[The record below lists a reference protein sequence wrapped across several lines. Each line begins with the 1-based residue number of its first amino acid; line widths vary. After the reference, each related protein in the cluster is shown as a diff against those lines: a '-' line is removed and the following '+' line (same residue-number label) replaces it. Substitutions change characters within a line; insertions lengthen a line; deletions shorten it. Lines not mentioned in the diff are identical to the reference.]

1 MPYTVTE
8 CADFVR
14 LTLGGPAAAALPT
27 LTLVNMAGH
36 HFVGLSKW
44 KFMERRASYLGTTAN
59 QSYVAA
65 PSDFGEPVSLG
76 AVTINAYYQPSSIGE
91 INELRASSTAGV
103 GEPYLYCVTHTT
115 PSGSTAAVPYI
126 ELYPTPSAT
135 VAQAIL
141 LIYRARWAELT
152 SDSDYIPFP
161 DYTKA
166 LFLRLVQSFARGF
179 MEEDKGSLSL
189 RLADAHAW
197 PEFVNAAKQ
206 DRRFNSDHGEL
217 RGDIAD
223 KYPGW
228 TPRLFDTITGP

>member
-27 LTLVNMAGH
+27 LSLVNMAGH
-36 HFVGLSKW
+36 HFVGMSKW
-44 KFMERRASYLGTTAN
+44 RFMERRSSYLGTTASQN
-59 QSYVAA
+59 YVAA
-65 PSDFGEPVSLG
+65 PTDLGEIVSMG
-76 AVTINAYYQPSSIGE
+76 AVTINAYYEASTIDE
-91 INELRASSTAGV
+91 INRMRASATTQV
-103 GEPYLYCVTHTT
+103 GQPYLYCVIHTT

-126 ELYPTPSAT
+126 ELYPTPSTT

-141 LIYRARWAELT
+141 LIYRARWTELT

-161 DYTKA
+161 DWTKA

-189 RLADAHAW
+189 RLADAHVW
-197 PEFVNAAKQ
+197 PEFVMAAKT
-206 DRRFNSDHGEL
+206 DRRMQTDHGEL
-217 RGDIAD
+217 RGDISEN
-223 KYPGW
+223 YPGW
-228 TPRLFDTITGP
+228 TPRFFDTITGP